1 MPLYEYNCESCNYRF
16 DKLVLNRDSDVH
28 CPICQGEV
36 KKLMSTFSYAVQDSP
51 SRAASMDAQSKMCSS
66 CS

>member
-1 MPLYEYNCESCNYRF
+1 MPLYEYNCESCDYKF
-16 DKLVLNRDSDVH
+16 DKLVLNRASEVR

-36 KKLMSTFSYAVQDSP
+36 KKLMSTFSYAVQSSISSP
-51 SRAASMDAQSKMCSS
+51 TNLDAPRPMCTS

>member
-1 MPLYEYNCESCNYRF
+1 MPLYEFNCESCDYRF

-36 KKLMSTFSYAVQDSP
+36 KKLMSTFSYAVQRDMSSP
-51 SRAASMDAQSKMCSS
+51 ATMDTQRKMCTS

>member
-1 MPLYEYNCESCNYRF
+1 MPLYEYNCESCDYRF
-16 DKLVLNRDSDVH
+16 DKLVLNRDSEVH

-36 KKLMSTFSYAVQDSP
+36 KKLMSTFSFAVQNSISSP
-51 SRAASMDAQSKMCSS
+51 ATSDARRTMCTS

>member
-1 MPLYEYNCESCNYRF
+1 MPLYEYNCESCDYRF

-36 KKLMSTFSYAVQDSP
+36 KKLMSTFSYAVQSDMSSP
-51 SRAASMDAQSKMCSS
+51 ATMDAQRRMCTS

>member
-1 MPLYEYNCESCNYRF
+1 MPLYEYNCESCDYRF
-16 DKLVLNRDSDVH
+16 DKLVLNRDSEVH

-36 KKLMSTFSYAVQDSP
+36 KKLMSTFSFAVQSSISSP
-51 SRAASMDAQSKMCSS
+51 TTSDTRRTMCTS